1 LSPDSS
7 EAKNTALSNDGV
19 KPAFDEEPCVP
30 IQMAAKVALKHGRDP
45 SSNLGRGALFL
56 LLEYVHQVKEACLL
70 EFLYFHAFYVYD
82 GAQQAER

>member
-45 SSNLGRGALFL
+45 SSNLGRGVSFNFSFMKLAKERFFL
-56 LLEYVHQVKEACLL
+56 KA
-70 EFLYFHAFYVYD
+70 
-82 GAQQAER
+82 